1 MSLDIKLTANAPTIV
16 FSANITH
23 NLTAMAAAAGI
34 YQHIWHPEE
43 LGITKAQQ
51 LIKPLKTALK
61 LLKSDP
67 DGFKRYE
74 QRRKAWGQYDDLVRF
89 VQDYLTACKAKP
101 RASIS
106 AHS

>member
-1 MSLDIKLTANAPTIV
+1 MSLDINLTANAPATV

-23 NLTAMAAAAGI
+23 NLTAMAAAAGV

-67 DGFKRYE
+67 EGFKRYDSE
-74 QRRKAWGQYDDLVRF
+74 NEWGRYNDLTHF
-89 VQDYLTACKAKP
+89 IECYLTACKAKP

>member
-1 MSLDIKLTANAPTIV
+1 MSLDIHLTADAPTIV
-16 FSANITH
+16 FSANVTH
-23 NLTAMAAAAGI
+23 NLTAMADAAGI

-43 LGITKAQQ
+43 LNITKASQ
-51 LIKPLKTALK
+51 LIKPLKAALK

-67 DGFKRYE
+67 DGFKRYDNE
-74 QRRKAWGQYDDLVRF
+74 NAWGQYNDLVSF

>member
-1 MSLDIKLTANAPTIV
+1 MSLDITLTANAPAIV

-67 DGFKRYE
+67 DGFKRYDNE
-74 QRRKAWGQYDDLVRF
+74 KAWGQYNDFVSF

>member
-1 MSLDIKLTANAPTIV
+1 MSLDIYLTTKAPVTV

-23 NLTAMAAAAGI
+23 NLTAMADAAGI

-67 DGFKRYE
+67 DGFKRYDNE
-74 QRRKAWGQYDDLVRF
+74 KAWGQYNDFVSF

>member
-1 MSLDIKLTANAPTIV
+1 MSLDIHLTANAPAIV

-23 NLTAMAAAAGI
+23 NLTAMAAAAGV

-43 LGITKAQQ
+43 LGITKAKQ

-67 DGFKRYE
+67 DGFKRYDNE
-74 QRRKAWGQYDDLVRF
+74 KAWGQYNDLVSF

>member
-1 MSLDIKLTANAPTIV
+1 MSLDITLTANAPTTV

-67 DGFKRYE
+67 EGFKRYDSE
-74 QRRKAWGQYDDLVRF
+74 NAWGQYDDLVSF

>member
-1 MSLDIKLTANAPTIV
+1 MSLDINLTANAPAIV

-51 LIKPLKTALK
+51 LIKPLKAALK

-67 DGFKRYE
+67 DGFKRYDNE
-74 QRRKAWGQYDDLVRF
+74 NAWGQYNDFVSF

-101 RASIS
+101 RANIS

>member
-1 MSLDIKLTANAPTIV
+1 MSLDITLTANAPTIV
-16 FSANITH
+16 FSANVTH
-23 NLTAMAAAAGI
+23 NLTAMADAAGI

-43 LGITKAQQ
+43 LNITKASQ

-67 DGFKRYE
+67 DGFKRYDNE
-74 QRRKAWGQYDDLVRF
+74 NAWGQYNDFVSF

-106 AHS
+106 ANS